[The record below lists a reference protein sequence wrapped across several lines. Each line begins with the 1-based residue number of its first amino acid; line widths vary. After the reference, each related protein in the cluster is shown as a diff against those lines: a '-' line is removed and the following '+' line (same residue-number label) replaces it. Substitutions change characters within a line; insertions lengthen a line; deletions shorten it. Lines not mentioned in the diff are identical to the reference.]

1 MIIPIMSI
9 AQPYYEDTKKRGMQR
24 LKSNILAAVI
34 LTVILDL
41 IPIKG
46 VGIFILVLAFYL
58 YYAYKDY
65 YHTSIFLT
73 VISMSIASV
82 SMEMNALLAY
92 RIVYVVLG
100 VIITILTSRIMP
112 YQLEDGINELVAE
125 MERLNNIL
133 EKESLASL
141 DGKANLNRIREATVY
156 SAVLSQKLYLKN
168 KQYKSEKVDYLIRTN
183 AEFVIRLG
191 HHILRD

>member
-1 MIIPIMSI
+1 
-9 AQPYYEDTKKRGMQR
+9 
-24 LKSNILAAVI
+24 
-34 LTVILDL
+34 
-41 IPIKG
+41 
-46 VGIFILVLAFYL
+46 
-58 YYAYKDY
+58 
-65 YHTSIFLT
+65 
-73 VISMSIASV
+73 
-82 SMEMNALLAY
+82 
-92 RIVYVVLG
+92 
-100 VIITILTSRIMP
+100 MP